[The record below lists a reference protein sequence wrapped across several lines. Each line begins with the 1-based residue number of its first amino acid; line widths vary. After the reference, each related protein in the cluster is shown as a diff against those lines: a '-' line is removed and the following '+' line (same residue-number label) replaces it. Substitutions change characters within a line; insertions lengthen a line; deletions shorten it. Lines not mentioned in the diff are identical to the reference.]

1 MMDIFLEHIDWIW
14 LPIGWF
20 AVHKQHRLKTTVF
33 IMACILTLRLQVEL
47 FEEIGH
53 PTGVLPWSLMESHVL
68 DRGQIV
74 YAVFIMLFLIMAHF
88 SARTD
93 KIIFFAAC
101 LSVYFATLL
110 ISTLI
115 MLL

>member
-1 MMDIFLEHIDWIW
+1 MMDILIEHIDWIW

-20 AVHKQHRLKTTVF
+20 AVHKKHRIKAVGF
-33 IMACILTLRLQVEL
+33 IMACILMLRLQVEL
-47 FEEIGH
+47 MEEINH
-53 PTGVLPWSLMESHVL
+53 PTGIMTLMDSHVL

-74 YAVFIMLFLIMAHF
+74 YAVFIMLFLILAHF
-88 SARTD
+88 SAQTE

-101 LSVYFATLL
+101 LSVYFMAFVA
-110 ISTLI
+110 STLI

>member
-20 AVHKQHRLKTTVF
+20 AVHKQHRLKTAVF
-33 IMACILTLRLQVEL
+33 IIVCILTLRLQVEL

-53 PTGVLPWSLMESHVL
+53 PTGTLSIMDSHVL
-68 DRGQIV
+68 DRGQII
-74 YAVFIMLFLIMAHF
+74 YAVFIMLFLIIAHF
-88 SARTD
+88 SARTE

-101 LSVYFATLL
+101 LSVYFLTFFT
-110 ISTLI
+110 STLM